1 MAFSNEELGEIDSII
16 SEWCLNKVPVQLK
29 SKIDYDYEI
38 DGQAVSIFEVRPKW
52 QGSPGEKSRHPVARF
67 KYVKTSELWNIYWM
81 RQTGKWQLY
90 EPAEAEC
97 SLEDALTVIETDQ
110 FGCFFG

>member
-1 MAFSNEELGEIDSII
+1 
-16 SEWCLNKVPVQLK
+16 LNKVPVQLK

-38 DGQAVSIFEVRPKW
+38 DGQAISIFEVRPKW
-52 QGSPGEKSRHPVARF
+52 RGSPGEKSRHPVARF
-67 KYVKTSELWNIYWM
+67 KYVKSTKLWNIYWL

-90 EPAEAEC
+90 EPARAEC
-97 SLEDALTVIETDQ
+97 NLENALVVIETDQ